1 MVKMNFRNQFMG
13 SVFKTEYY
21 SAFIKQSTGKA
32 VLYVVLLIFIASL
45 SFGIKLS
52 VAWNDGVNTIRTQI
66 QTKSPD
72 FIFTG
77 GELAVKAPMPY
88 VIHDTKEI
96 VIVVDTSG
104 KTNEQVLNGRE
115 KGLFIGKNKVIDKMS
130 QVETR
135 TYDLSKIKDITFT
148 KADVVQVIP
157 LLKWFNIILVISLFI
172 FGIISNL
179 FAALIVASC
188 GWIVSKMMSYKI
200 IFADLYKISI
210 HALTLP
216 LVLEMI
222 KDLSGAKIS
231 FFGLAFYIISIGYV
245 VKVLLSLKKQRK
257 IVVHIDEM
265 A

>member
-1 MVKMNFRNQFMG
+1 MLKMNFRNQFAG

-21 SAFIKQSTGKA
+21 PAFIKEPTSKA
-32 VLYVVLLIFIASL
+32 VLYIVLLIFIASL

-88 VIHDTKEI
+88 VIHDTKEMII
-96 VIVVDTSG
+96 VADTSG
-104 KTNEQVLNGRE
+104 KTNEQVLNDRE
-115 KGLFIGKNKVIDKMS
+115 KGLFIGKNKVVDKMS

-135 TYDLSKIKDITFT
+135 TYDLSKMKDITFT

-157 LLKWFNIILVISLFI
+157 LLKWFNIILVIGLFL
-172 FGIISNL
+172 FGIMANL

-188 GWIVSKMMSYKI
+188 GWLASKIMSYNI
-200 IFADLYKISI
+200 IFANLYKISI

-216 LVLEMI
+216 LVLEMG
-222 KDLSGAKIS
+222 KDLAGAKIPL
-231 FFGLAFYIISIGYV
+231 FDLAFYLIAIGYV
-245 VKVLLSLKKQRK
+245 VKVLLLLKKQKRM
-257 IVVHIDEM
+257 IVHIDEKV
-265 A
+265 